1 MPSALILGKHYLSVC
16 DTPYHYGKGKI
27 MELNNLLAR
36 DYLGLFNLGGN
47 VCSLVYI
54 LLVDVIQHHILMIN
68 THVAQTG
75 DEEDI

>member
-1 MPSALILGKHYLSVC
+1 MPSVLI
-16 DTPYHYGKGKI
+16 
-27 MELNNLLAR
+27 
-36 DYLGLFNLGGN
+36 LGGN

-54 LLVDVIQHHILMIN
+54 LLVDVMQHLILMIN